1 MYVTIIVNLKKIMP
15 ASIVIVTGKVFSL
28 QLITNITPHSP
39 AAGVLEE
46 AVNFLAATEANPK
59 GLEHT

>member
-1 MYVTIIVNLKKIMP
+1 MP

-28 QLITNITPHSP
+28 QLIINITPHSP